1 MDHKRP
7 GAFNQHLPAT
17 GADEACRVSQRYI
30 KALFFITEPVGAQLT
45 KVMNLVKDRN
55 FVPALDSVYPLEKFE
70 EAFRKLESGKAKGKI
85 VLDMG
90 LKPTS
95 L

>member
-1 MDHKRP
+1 MDHKDR
-7 GAFNQHLPAT
+7 GHLISICQPPEQMKPT
-17 GADEACRVSQRYI
+17 GFPQRDI
-30 KALFFITEPVGAQLT
+30 KALFFIMEPVGAQLT
-45 KVMNLVKDRN
+45 KVTNLVKDRN